1 MARIVAGAA
10 ARIMFFDIEAT
21 HLKANF
27 GYCLC
32 FGYKLLGERKTHV
45 LAITDYRK
53 HKSDPTNDAALMRDV
68 HAKLTNDADIICT
81 YYGKEY
87 DRKFL
92 NTRMLLAGL
101 PPLPPLNSEHVDLY
115 FTAKGNLALH
125 SNRLAVVADTLGC
138 PMEKTPLSGPIWTKA
153 TAGHAESIEYIKD
166 HCKRDVDILEWCY
179 LKLRPYVR
187 THPRVHLA
195 DVEACRTCG
204 SATHFQRRGY
214 TIIKGQKVKAR
225 IQCMNCGR
233 WDSRKIE
240 SDD

>member
-1 MARIVAGAA
+1 MSRIVAGKA

-32 FGYKLLGERKTHV
+32 FGYKMLGERKAHV
-45 LAITDYRK
+45 LAITDYK
-53 HKSDPTNDAALMRDV
+53 KQHKSDPTNDTKLMRDV

-81 YYGKEY
+81 FYGKEF

-101 PPLPPLNSEHVDLY
+101 PPLPPLNSEHIDLY
-115 FTAKGNLALH
+115 FTARGNLALH

-138 PMEKTPLSGPIWTKA
+138 PMQKTPLSGPIWMKA
-153 TAGHAESIEYIKD
+153 MAGHIESIEYIKD
-166 HCKRDVDILEWCY
+166 HCTRDVDVLEFCY
-179 LKLRPYVR
+179 GKLRGFVR

-195 DVEACRTCG
+195 DAEACRVCG
-204 SATHFQRRGY
+204 NLDRFQRRGFS
-214 TIIKGQKVKAR
+214 IVKGYKPKQR
-225 IQCMNCGR
+225 LQCMECGT
-233 WDSRKIE
+233 WTERKINQ
-240 SDD
+240 